1 MGLAVIVV
9 LLVGVMGAGL
19 LVFVRNDLEAVVE
32 VNQGQKAFDVADAS
46 VQVAKRHLSKVDA
59 NPESYDA
66 DAANG
71 ESAWSEGAGK
81 SLDFDGD
88 GNDDITVGIR
98 YLEPSTS
105 DEEAGDEDHAPAV
118 LSTGESEYPGGENYF
133 RVTARGVEGRA
144 VRQIRAIFV
153 TENLGLP
160 VGYYATR
167 DINFETGSTMA
178 VDGMSLFAGRC
189 INNLRGD
196 SLTGEDKAYG
206 DWAED
211 PDTGTPNSHNSEPRT
226 TGEAGAAAPGAPG
239 GTDAPCEGGIDYESG
254 GEENY
259 GSRDFDSVSG
269 TKTFQ
274 KNTWGEPASQPDN
287 VITYP
292 FETKNPAADAETI
305 ELLRQKAKEQ
315 GHYVARSD
323 GDSVSVTTGAE
334 AEQYPPDSDPET
346 VYFVEFDGPKGV
358 VNYEVDPGDST
369 NEDRVPKGT
378 VVVVNGDLRTGG
390 DAEAHRGA
398 FVVRDPE
405 PGDGVVMSYSRGD
418 DFRLE
423 GFANVEG
430 DILLGGSADGVLPDE
445 LQNGIP
451 GLYETDLWSWREC
464 YSEDCS

>member
-1 MGLAVIVV
+1 MIVV

-32 VNQGQKAFDVADAS
+32 VNQGQKAFDVADAG

-59 NPESYDA
+59 NRESYDT

-88 GNDDITVGIR
+88 GADDITVNIR
-98 YLEPSTS
+98 YLEPATTA
-105 DEEAGDEDHAPAV
+105 EEVGDEDHAPV
-118 LSTGESEYPGGENYF
+118 ILSTGESEYPGGENYF
-133 RVTARGVEGRA
+133 RVTARGVEGEA
-144 VRQIRAIFV
+144 VRQVRAIFI
-153 TENLGLP
+153 TKNRSLP
-160 VGYYATR
+160 AGYYATR
-167 DINFETGSTMA
+167 DINFEIGSTMA

-189 INNLRGD
+189 IENLRGD

-206 DWAED
+206 NWAED
-211 PDTGTPNSHNSEPRT
+211 PDTGTTNSHNGEPRPSS
-226 TGEAGAAAPGAPG
+226 EAGAAAPGSA
-239 GTDAPCEGGIDYESG
+239 DAPCESGINYESG

-259 GSRDFDSVSG
+259 GSRDFDSASDP
-269 TKTFQ
+269 KTFQ
-274 KNTWGEPASQPDN
+274 NNTWGEPASQPDD

-292 FETKNPAADAETI
+292 FETENPTADAETI
-305 ELLRQKAKEQ
+305 DLLRQKAEEQ
-315 GHYVARSD
+315 GNYVTNSG
-323 GDSVSVTTGAE
+323 GDSVSVTADPE
-334 AEQYPPDSDPET
+334 AEEYPPDSELET
-346 VYFVEFDGPKGV
+346 VYFVEFDSPKGV
-358 VNYEVDPGDST
+358 VNYEVDPQDST
-369 NEDRVPKGT
+369 NEDGVPKGT

-390 DAEAHRGA
+390 DAETHRGA

-405 PGDGVVMSYSRGD
+405 DSDGVVMSYSKGD

-430 DILLGGSADGVLPDE
+430 DISLGGSADGVLPDE